1 MMDIKKKDHLLKKN
15 KKLKIKLLKLNKILK
30 NYMKRKI
37 NLKVFLK
44 KEMLI
49 LKNNFLNLIELNL

>member
-1 MMDIKKKDHLLKKN
+1 MVIKKKDRLQKKN

-30 NYMKRKI
+30 NFMKRKI
-37 NLKVFLK
+37 NLKVFSK